1 MDKKLFKLAHL
12 IMKFAE
18 VATDKGTLVSD
29 SDLEIGVA
37 VQVIDENGEP
47 QDAADGEYKTENDII
62 VVEGGVVKDIK
73 PIEQPADEQPEDMEE
88 EPAEPATDEPATDD
102 EKEVLK
108 AKVAELE
115 AAVAER
121 DARIE
126 ELTAEVEKLKNKP
139 VDEPIE
145 QQMSAADKVEK
156 KGALKYFA

>member
-18 VATDKGTLVSD
+18 VATDRGTLVSD

-73 PIEQPADEQPEDMEE
+73 PIEQPAEEQPEEIYE
-88 EPAEPATDEPATDD
+88 EPATDEPAVDD
-102 EKEVLK
+102 EKEALK

-126 ELTAEVEKLKNKP
+126 ELTAEVEQLKNKP

-145 QQMSAADKVEK
+145 QQMSAQNAGEK